1 MADYG
6 ASMLDHLNL
15 GVSDIERSRPFYAA
29 ALGAI
34 GIEELLSFGPEDT
47 ASGTKIIGYGVGTK
61 PFFWLVDG
69 QRVGENTHVAFAV
82 DSRDGVHAFYE
93 AALAAGGTDNGA
105 PGLRPEYH
113 EDYYGAFVLDPDGV
127 NVEAVYHGT

>member
-1 MADYG
+1 MADYS

-15 GVSDIERSRPFYAA
+15 GVSDIETIAPLLHGGARRHRDRRAARLRSRRYR
-29 ALGAI
+29 
-34 GIEELLSFGPEDT
+34 FGHQDNRLRR
-47 ASGTKIIGYGVGTK
+47 GTK

-113 EDYYGAFVLDPDGV
+113 DDYYGAFVLDPDEV